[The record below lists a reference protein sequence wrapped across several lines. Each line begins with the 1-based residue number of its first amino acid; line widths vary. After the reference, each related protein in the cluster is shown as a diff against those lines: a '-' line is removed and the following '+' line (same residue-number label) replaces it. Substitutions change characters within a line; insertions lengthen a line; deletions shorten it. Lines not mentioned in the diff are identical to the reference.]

1 MGFSFQR
8 ATAAMTHVAGHM
20 LLDKENT
27 ASDVWADT
35 AYRPGD
41 DDCYTFA
48 QTLAASAAAISFF
61 RPDNKG
67 ARSAQVCCLLAA
79 SKGGS
84 SSGKS
89 ISASRSAA
97 DSSRAPRQ
105 DCAVCP
111 SG

>member
-1 MGFSFQR
+1 MATKAALTRTDITSCLIIRRNRFPRSCGNEKASVAAKQKSRLAGSRSRTPVPMGFSFQR

-48 QTLAASAAAISFF
+48 QTLAASAAA
-61 RPDNKG
+61 
-67 ARSAQVCCLLAA
+67 
-79 SKGGS
+79 
-84 SSGKS
+84 
-89 ISASRSAA
+89 
-97 DSSRAPRQ
+97 
-105 DCAVCP
+105 
-111 SG
+111 